1 MISRRLLLKSTGVA
15 FAGLSYSPLF
25 LRAAA
30 AAAPPKG
37 KVLVVLFQRG
47 AADGLSM
54 VPPIADSRYFEH
66 RPNLA
71 IARHKALA
79 LDDIFGLHP
88 ALAPLKPLYDNQSLA
103 IVHAA
108 GSTQPTRS
116 HFDAQ
121 DFMEAGTPGS
131 RGGNDGWLNRAI
143 AAQAPQA
150 SKTASAFRAV
160 ALQANLPRALW
171 GSAPAVAFGA
181 LSDFRI
187 RGAGVARAARGFE
200 AMYASA
206 VDEALRVSATE
217 AFDAMQSVTT
227 QQLVKQKP
235 QHGAEYPKSPLGRRL
250 QDIARLVRG
259 DVGLQIAATECGGW
273 DTHVAQGAAE
283 GRLANR
289 LKDFSAAIGAFSRD
303 LGEEK
308 MQDVVLLTMTEFG
321 RTVKEN
327 GNRGTDHGT
336 ASVMFVMGGNVKG
349 GRVLAGPSGW
359 KGLAPDQLREERDL
373 AVQYDYRHVLA
384 DALSRHLKVTDLRQ
398 VFPGL
403 TPSPLTLFG

>member
-1 MISRRLLLKSTGVA
+1 MISRRYFLKSSGVA
-15 FAGLSYSPLF
+15 FAGLSFAPLF
-25 LRAAA
+25 LRTAA
-30 AAAPPKG
+30 AAAPYKG

-54 VPPIADSRYFEH
+54 VPPTADPRYFEH

-71 IARHKALA
+71 VAKDKALA
-79 LDDIFGLHP
+79 LDDTFGLHP
-88 ALAPLKPLYDNQSLA
+88 ALAPLKALYDAKTLSV
-103 IVHAA
+103 VHAV

-121 DFMEAGTPGS
+121 DFMEAGTPGT
-131 RGGNDGWLNRAI
+131 RGGNDGWMNRVVG
-143 AAQAPQA
+143 AQPIEG
-150 SKTASAFRAV
+150 STAFRAV

-171 GSAPAVAFGA
+171 GPAPAVAFGA
-181 LSDFRI
+181 LADFRI
-187 RGAGVARAARGFE
+187 RGGGVPKAANGFE

-227 QQLVKQKP
+227 QKLMELKP
-235 QHGAEYPKSPLGRRL
+235 QNGAEYPSSPLGRRL

-259 DVGLQIAATECGGW
+259 DVGLQLAATDCGGW

-283 GRLANR
+283 GQLANR
-289 LKDFSAAIGAFSRD
+289 LKDFGAAIGAFNKD
-303 LGEEK
+303 LGEK
-308 MQDVVLLTMTEFG
+308 MRDVVFVTMTEFG

-349 GRVLAGPSGW
+349 GRVLCGPDGW
-359 KGLAPDQLREERDL
+359 SGLAVDKLHEERDL
-373 AVQYDYRHVLA
+373 AVRYDYRSVISEVLT
-384 DALSRHLKVTDLRQ
+384 SRLAVPKLAA

-403 TPSPLTLFG
+403 GAQKGIGIFG